1 MRYVGFNRNRVEK
14 RGIPF
19 WKGKLS
25 EKYSE
30 AGKLKATQG
39 VELSAARTILGKKH
53 LQKSKWNEKLNFTPN
68 SSSVKSDRKM
78 KLFFDRPKFP
88 DRILQTRLMFHYLQ
102 ACGVEGREVCDM
114 FFFSCW
120 YYSYVSICVCLR
132 FEQTGLGYC
141 RRLNYLKMRIC
152 KSAGLIYLKKFSSC
166 CSSLFNFL

>member
-53 LQKSKWNEKLNFTPN
+53 LQKSKWNEKLDFTPN

-88 DRILQTRLMFHYLQ
+88 DNITDKTDVPLSSGMW
-102 ACGVEGREVCDM
+102 GGREGGVWYV
-114 FFFSCW
+114 FFLAAGITAMS
-120 YYSYVSICVCLR
+120 VSV
-132 FEQTGLGYC
+132 FVWGLNKQA
-141 RRLNYLKMRIC
+141 LDT
-152 KSAGLIYLKKFSSC
+152 AED
-166 CSSLFNFL
+166 